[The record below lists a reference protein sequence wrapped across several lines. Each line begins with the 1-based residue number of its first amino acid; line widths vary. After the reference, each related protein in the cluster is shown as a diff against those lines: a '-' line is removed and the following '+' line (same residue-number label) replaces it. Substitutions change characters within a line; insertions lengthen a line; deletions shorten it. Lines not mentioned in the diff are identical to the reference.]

1 MPSNAGDMGSIPGW
15 GRSPG
20 GGNGNHC
27 SILAGIIPRPGESG
41 GLQCVVSQ
49 RDTTYVT
56 EDVLLPR
63 TVWQGIGVGILT
75 VIKSNI
81 VPI

>member
-20 GGNGNHC
+20 GGNGNH
-27 SILAGIIPRPGESG
+27 SSVLAGIIPWPGESA

-49 RDTTYVT
+49 RDTTCVT

-63 TVWQGIGVGILT
+63 TVCQGIGVGILT